1 MCVCFFGGFCIR
13 IVLLVLPFSKCTNR
27 VLHPSIPYI
36 NECVEVPGNTLTHF
50 YFVPN
55 SRPSVMA
62 CPRKKSYNYSGSGED
77 LQGRGRWKEKSRRG
91 ESAVFSLSSFA
102 FGSSIKISLTFYEPK
117 DSELTLLYL
126 LHSPGWNGQYI
137 KCDNGLNARLPFL
150 CPLIFMDN
158 YLKNCHSLKVH
169 TIRTYLWSVKV

>member
-1 MCVCFFGGFCIR
+1 VYQPSATSIHPIYKRVCGGAGKYFDT
-13 IVLLVLPFSKCTNR
+13 LLLRAQLPAIGYGVSSKKKLQLQWEWREPARTR
-27 VLHPSIPYI
+27 
-36 NECVEVPGNTLTHF
+36 TL
-50 YFVPN
+50 
-55 SRPSVMA
+55 
-62 CPRKKSYNYSGSGED
+62 
-77 LQGRGRWKEKSRRG
+77 EKSRRG

>member
-1 MCVCFFGGFCIR
+1 VYQPSATSIHPIYKRVCGGAGKYFDT
-13 IVLLVLPFSKCTNR
+13 LLLRAQLPAIGYGVS
-27 VLHPSIPYI
+27 S
-36 NECVEVPGNTLTHF
+36 
-50 YFVPN
+50 
-55 SRPSVMA
+55 
-62 CPRKKSYNYSGSGED
+62 KKSYNYSGSEED

-91 ESAVFSLSSFA
+91 ESAVFSLSLFA